1 MKTLNETILEVK
13 NLKKSFKAVKAVKD
27 FSITI
32 TEGEIVALLVPNGAG
47 KTTTLNCLT
56 TLLKPDFIEKL
67 IINGV
72 DVTHSINNARKYFGI
87 CPQHLN
93 LYERSTAKENLELQ
107 GYYANYPKS
116 MLKKRVKTLLEVV
129 DLTDNENEFV
139 KNLSGG
145 MKRRLQIARALLT
158 EPKLI
163 MLDEPSVGLSP
174 ETRQTIWAHIR
185 KLKTLGYSILLTTH
199 YMEEADQLA
208 DRVYIMNRGS
218 IVAEGTPESLKQ
230 QFMSNNRIFIRSEV
244 NFDLLVSHLEQKHYS
259 FNLIDRQSVLL
270 DPKNVKLSILIKDLE
285 GIEIEEFTM
294 KKPNLE
300 DVFLEITG
308 NTLSIASSET
318 LGSGLL
324 EAV

>member
-1 MKTLNETILEVK
+1 MVTLNETILEVK

-32 TEGEIVALLVPNGAG
+32 TAGEIVALLGPNGAG

-56 TLLKPDFIEKL
+56 TLLKPDSIEKFVV
-67 IINGV
+67 NGV
-72 DVTHSINNARKYFGI
+72 ELTDNIKKARKYFGI

-93 LYERSTAKENLELQ
+93 LYELSTVKENLQLQ

-116 MLKKRVKTLLEVV
+116 LVKKRIETLLEVV
-129 DLTDNENEFV
+129 DLTDKENEFV

-163 MLDEPSVGLSP
+163 MLDEPTVGLSP
-174 ETRQTIWAHIR
+174 ETRLTIWAHIR
-185 KLKTLGYSILLTTH
+185 KLKILGYAIMLSTH

-208 DRVYIMNRGS
+208 DQIYIMDQGS
-218 IVAEGTPESLKQ
+218 IVAKGTPEELKKK
-230 QFMSNNRIFIRSEV
+230 FMNENRIFIRSET
-244 NFDLLVSHLEQKHYS
+244 NFDSLVHLLDQKHYS
-259 FNLIDRQSVLL
+259 FNKIDQNAVLL
-270 DPKNVKLSILIKDLE
+270 DPRNGKLSSLIKDLE

-294 KKPNLE
+294 KKSNLE
-300 DVFLEITG
+300 DVFLQITG
-308 NTLSIASSET
+308 NRLVAPV
-318 LGSGLL
+318 L
-324 EAV
+324 